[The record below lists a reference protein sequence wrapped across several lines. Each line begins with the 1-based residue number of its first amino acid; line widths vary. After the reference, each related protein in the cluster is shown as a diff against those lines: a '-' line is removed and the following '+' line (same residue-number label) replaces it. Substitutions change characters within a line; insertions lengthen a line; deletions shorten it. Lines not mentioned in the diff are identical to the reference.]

1 MSTPKQRRRG
11 PVGAVQPLVLSTGLR
26 VLSGSQW
33 EPLADF
39 PGYLVSRDGTQL
51 AREIKV
57 RTNKDGSRWAR
68 VMRRGKQ
75 TIIRI

>member
-1 MSTPKQRRRG
+1 MSTPKYRRRG

-57 RTNKDGSRWAR
+57 RTNKNGTRFAR
-68 VMRRGKQ
+68 VSIKGKQ
-75 TIIRI
+75 YVVKV